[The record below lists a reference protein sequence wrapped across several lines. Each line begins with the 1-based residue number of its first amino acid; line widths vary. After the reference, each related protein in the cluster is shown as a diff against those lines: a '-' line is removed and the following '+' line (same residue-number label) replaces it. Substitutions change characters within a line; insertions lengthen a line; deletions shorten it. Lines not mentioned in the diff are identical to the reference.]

1 MNTPSVYQYLYM
13 HSFSLNY
20 HFTVMIAYN
29 GYVEVNILVNP
40 FCPRKNKTKKHFYT
54 VLYRLPVMLVL
65 TRRILY

>member
-40 FCPRKNKTKKHFYT
+40 FCPHKNKTKKTF
-54 VLYRLPVMLVL
+54 LYCSV
-65 TRRILY
+65 

>member
-1 MNTPSVYQYLYM
+1 MEIKMMNTPSVYQYLYM

-40 FCPRKNKTKKHFYT
+40 FCPHKNKKNIS
-54 VLYRLPVMLVL
+54 
-65 TRRILY
+65 ILFCIDFLSC